1 MASVKDDILPDEDV
15 KDITP
20 EATLIQTV
28 KTIVLSLQLLDEKC
42 FQSLVVDVDYQNIPC
57 MKLVSTVSKF

>member
-1 MASVKDDILPDEDV
+1 MASVKDDILTEEDV

-42 FQSLVVDVDYQNIPC
+42 FQSLVVDVDYNNIQC
-57 MKLVSTVSKF
+57 IKLVCKI

>member
-1 MASVKDDILPDEDV
+1 MAGVKDDILPDEDV

-20 EATLIQTV
+20 EATLIQTM

-42 FQSLVVDVDYQNIPC
+42 FQSLVVDVDYSNIPC
-57 MKLVSTVSKF
+57 IKLVSKI

>member
-28 KTIVLSLQLLDEKC
+28 KTIVLSLQLLDDNC
-42 FQSLVVDVDYQNIPC
+42 LQSLVVDLDYNNITC
-57 MKLVSTVSKF
+57 IKLVWKI

>member
-1 MASVKDDILPDEDV
+1 MASVKDDILPEEDV

-28 KTIVLSLQLLDEKC
+28 KTIVLSLQLLDENC
-42 FQSLVVDVDYQNIPC
+42 FQSLVVDVDYNNIPC
-57 MKLVSTVSKF
+57 IKLVCKI

>member
-1 MASVKDDILPDEDV
+1 MASVKDGILPDEVV
-15 KDITP
+15 KDVTP

-42 FQSLVVDVDYQNIPC
+42 FQSLVVDVDYHNIPC
-57 MKLVSTVSKF
+57 MKLVRKI